1 MESFVELNSSTL
13 EAFPVESADDIV
25 AVVAAADAVVEVLDR
40 VLHESWNLNIAKSK
54 WLEGERQACMK
65 AMR

>member
-25 AVVAAADAVVEVLDR
+25 AVVVCAAADAVVEVLDR
-40 VLHESWNLNIAKSK
+40 MLHES
-54 WLEGERQACMK
+54 
-65 AMR
+65 